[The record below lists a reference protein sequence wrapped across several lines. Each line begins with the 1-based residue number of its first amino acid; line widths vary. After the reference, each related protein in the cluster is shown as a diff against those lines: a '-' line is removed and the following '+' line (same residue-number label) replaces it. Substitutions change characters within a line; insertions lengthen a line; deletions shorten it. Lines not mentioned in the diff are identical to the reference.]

1 MSTGDVTN
9 LSIEDGRAGVTA
21 DFDDVASLIKL
32 MSLAAYDFRV
42 ACAAGLLLHIPG
54 SAGVGP
60 TNHGEMSRTA
70 RRFRQR
76 NYHQRRLQ

>member
-42 ACAAGLLLHIPG
+42 ACAACFSTYPEVQ
-54 SAGVGP
+54 A
-60 TNHGEMSRTA
+60 
-70 RRFRQR
+70 
-76 NYHQRRLQ
+76 